1 MLPVQE
7 LFGGLLSLSMM
18 PEPDQAQQALAQAA
32 SSAAALSASS
42 ASKRQK
48 SAAPGAGSR
57 FPIPP
62 AAKVVLAKALP
73 DASAE
78 ALDLIMLAAEQLR

>member
-1 MLPVQE
+1 
-7 LFGGLLSLSMM
+7 MM
-18 PEPDQAQQALAQAA
+18 PEPGQVQQALAQAA

-48 SAAPGAGSR
+48 SAALSTGSR
-57 FPIPP
+57 LPLPP
-62 AAKVVLAKALP
+62 DAKAVLAKALP

>member
-1 MLPVQE
+1 MQE
-7 LFGGLLSLSMM
+7 LFGAFLSLSTM

-48 SAAPGAGSR
+48 SAAPNAGSR
-57 FPIPP
+57 LPLPP
-62 AAKVVLAKALP
+62 AAKAVLAQALP
-73 DASAE
+73 DTSAE
-78 ALDLIMLAAEQLR
+78 ALDLIMLAAEQPR